1 MEYETPDAT
10 SGKGG
15 GTNQLIVLNQILV
28 FMVNVKI
35 HGGMMLDS
43 LKGGGRFL
51 HSCMERNNDICNL
64 GF

>member
-1 MEYETPDAT
+1 M
-10 SGKGG
+10 
-15 GTNQLIVLNQILV
+15 IVLNQILV